1 MVNIWASVI
10 AKEKLQVGKQV
21 GVKEKNAID
30 HGVGL
35 QLRQVAIWF

>member
-1 MVNIWASVI
+1 MVNIWASAIV
-10 AKEKLQVGKQV
+10 KEKLQVGKQV
-21 GVKEKNAID
+21 GVKEKNVVS